1 MVVEEHANSLRAL
14 ARLLDRFGMNIR
26 SLFVC
31 SALLLF
37 ASVAY
42 GAGSYQ
48 RTRDG
53 KTLVW
58 NNSPKRGEEAT
69 WSGKR
74 DRKGFAVGSGTL
86 TWYKVVPTIETGSLI
101 PNTRGH
107 VAVVKRYSGKMVH
120 GKFKGAVTYVDANGR
135 KRSVNLPPHNRQSP
149 RKEPTRAPTPAVTV
163 TPTAEQTPM
172 PTQQQAATP
181 SSERTPGPATLNSKP
196 APEQSPSLGAQ
207 ETPPAVP
214 QQTATLAREPTAART
229 SEQQARQPDAQ
240 GAIVPIATPPDDSLR
255 PRTVPPLA
263 LPKPPPTLDVQTVAA
278 LDTLYQEAVKA
289 NDIEIMDRIL
299 ADDFVLETDRGA
311 SLTKA
316 DLIKEAREKR
326 TIYEH
331 REEEEG
337 TQKVRI
343 WRDTAVVTALLRIK
357 GAKDQNP
364 FDYKVWVNETY
375 VRTPTGWRFVFGQTS
390 IPLPKP
396 DAK

>member
-1 MVVEEHANSLRAL
+1 
-14 ARLLDRFGMNIR
+14 
-26 SLFVC
+26 
-31 SALLLF
+31 
-37 ASVAY
+37 
-42 GAGSYQ
+42 
-48 RTRDG
+48 
-53 KTLVW
+53 
-58 NNSPKRGEEAT
+58 
-69 WSGKR
+69 
-74 DRKGFAVGSGTL
+74 
-86 TWYKVVPTIETGSLI
+86 
-101 PNTRGH
+101 
-107 VAVVKRYSGKMVH
+107 MVH

-135 KRSVNLPPHNRQSP
+135 KRSVNLTPHNRQSP
-149 RKEPTRAPTPAVTV
+149 RKEATGAPTPAATV
-163 TPTAEQTPM
+163 TPTAEQTPT

-181 SSERTPGPATLNSKP
+181 TSELTPGPATLTSKP

-207 ETPPAVP
+207 ETPTAVP
-214 QQTATLAREPTAART
+214 QQTATLAREQTATRT

-240 GAIVPIATPPDDSLR
+240 STIVPIPTPPDDSLR
-255 PRTVPPLA
+255 ALTAPPST

-357 GAKDQNP
+357 GTKDQNP
-364 FDYKVWVNETY
+364 FDYKVWVSETY